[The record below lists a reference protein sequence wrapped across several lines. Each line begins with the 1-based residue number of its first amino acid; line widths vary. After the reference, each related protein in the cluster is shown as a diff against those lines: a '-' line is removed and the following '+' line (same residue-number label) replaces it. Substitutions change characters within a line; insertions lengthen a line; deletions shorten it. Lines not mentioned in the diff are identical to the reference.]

1 MTFHYFIRWYF
12 LFEQGVD
19 LIAGWAWWMPIP
31 QPGEAGVGGV

>member
-1 MTFHYFIRWYF
+1 MTIHYLIRRNK
-12 LFEQGVD
+12 LVEQGVD

>member
-1 MTFHYFIRWYF
+1 MTIHYFIRRNEPV
-12 LFEQGVD
+12 EQGVD